1 MYLIVLFKIVN
12 TKKQHVMSKTKI
24 RKDWYGRLKS
34 KEELHDDSKNWLSEI
49 PFVNDEMRFLNH
61 LLGSNY
67 IDFLELG
74 LNTKIEKLVKSI
86 KQEKKTGA
94 ALKKLI
100 QDHERILSDL
110 IAKDSVSSN
119 ANYMDVHK
127 KLEFEMILY
136 NKKYKKLKRQIFEVV
151 ENVME
156 KKVQKKI
163 KNF

>member
-1 MYLIVLFKIVN
+1 MN
-12 TKKQHVMSKTKI
+12 KTKI

-34 KEELHDDSKNWLSEI
+34 KEELHDNSKNWLSEI
-49 PFVNDEMRFLNH
+49 LFVNDELRFLDH

-67 IDFLELG
+67 IDFLEFG
-74 LNTKIEKLVKSI
+74 LNNKIEKLVKSI
-86 KQEKKTGA
+86 KEEKKIGA
-94 ALKKLI
+94 ALNKLI

-110 IAKDSVSSN
+110 IVKDSVTGN

-156 KKVQKKI
+156 KKAQKKL
-163 KNF
+163 KSF

>member
-1 MYLIVLFKIVN
+1 MN
-12 TKKQHVMSKTKI
+12 KTKI
-24 RKDWYGRLKS
+24 KKDWYGRLKS
-34 KEELHDDSKNWLSEI
+34 KEELHDNSKNWLSEI
-49 PFVNDEMRFLNH
+49 LFVNDELRFLDH

-67 IDFLELG
+67 IDFLEFE
-74 LNTKIEKLVKSI
+74 LNNKIEKLVKSI
-86 KQEKKTGA
+86 KEEKKIGA

-110 IAKDSVSSN
+110 IDTDSVTGN

-156 KKVQKKI
+156 KKAQKKLQS
-163 KNF
+163 F